1 MLVQVLALA
10 LPLSLAAVPA
20 AVSAQTAAK
29 NTQAA
34 ATQRLPVVAA
44 DFPADATQHMRQ
56 LNADTSTPVLANG
69 AKGPA
74 VLRAQALLDRAWF
87 SPGELD
93 GIFSTN
99 MRKAVIAFQAAR
111 GLPVTGRVDGPT
123 WTALQQQQQAPVFG
137 TYALTEAD
145 LGPYRPLPKDP
156 MEQSRLP
163 RLGYESAL
171 EALAERFHMDPQVLA
186 ALNRNRPARA
196 GQLIVVADVAR
207 PLQPQGVA
215 SALRI
220 DKSDAMLYV
229 LGQDDRV
236 VAAFPVSFDSQSDTL
251 PDGVLK
257 IANKVPDP
265 EFTYDPS
272 LLRNAKPNHRV
283 VQLPPG
289 PNNPV
294 GVMWLGLD
302 REHLGIHGTAEPGQT
317 SRVRTNGCVRMTNW
331 DVLKLSQL
339 AGRGMAV
346 QVRG

>member
-10 LPLSLAAVPA
+10 LPLSLAALPTAVLAQPA
-20 AVSAQTAAK
+20 TK
-29 NTQAA
+29 KTQAA
-34 ATQRLPVVAA
+34 GAQRLPVVAA
-44 DFPADATQHMRQ
+44 PFPADATEHMRQ
-56 LNADTSTPVLANG
+56 LNADTSTPVLADG

-74 VLRAQALLDRAWF
+74 VLRAQVLLDRAWF

-99 MRKAVIAFQAAR
+99 MKKAVTAFQAAR
-111 GLPVTGRVDGPT
+111 GLPTSGRVDGPT
-123 WTALQQQQQAPVFG
+123 WAALQQQQAPVFG
-137 TYALTEAD
+137 TYAITEAD
-145 LGPYRPLPKDP
+145 LGPYRALPKDP
-156 MEQSRLP
+156 MDQSRLE
-163 RLGYESAL
+163 RLGYENAL

-186 ALNRNRPARA
+186 ALNRDRPARA
-196 GQLIVVADVAR
+196 GQLIVVADVER
-207 PLQPQGVA
+207 PLQLQGVA
-215 SALRI
+215 SGLRI
-220 DKSDAMLYV
+220 DKSDRMLYV
-229 LGQDDRV
+229 LGQDGKV

-251 PDGVLK
+251 PNGELQ

-272 LLRNAKPNHRV
+272 LLRNSKPNHRV

-294 GVMWLGLD
+294 GVMWLGLN

-331 DVLKLSQL
+331 DVMKLSQV
-339 AGRGMAV
+339 AGRGMPV
-346 QVRG
+346 QVQG